1 MVLTAAEVED
11 ALRRDPDEEE
21 VVAADTIMADAAPLL
36 AEQQP
41 SNQQL
46 EMSNVRIILLIKH
59 SPSRWMTLLSSERI
73 KKKTKFIF

>member
-1 MVLTAAEVED
+1 LVLTAAEVED

-46 EMSNVRIILLIKH
+46 ETSNVRSFYL
-59 SPSRWMTLLSSERI
+59 
-73 KKKTKFIF
+73 